1 MHIKIVL
8 IEKVKEKSYLYKIKK
23 YLDWLSKDAKIE
35 IITFKKSKLNN
46 QLKKIRDLKKNN
58 FFCIFLSENGKNF
71 DSNSFSKFIFNCQ
84 HKIVFI
90 MGGPDG
96 YPKDLLNQADFTLS
110 LSKMTIPHG
119 MATLVLIE
127 QIYRAF
133 SIKKGSK
140 YHRD

>member
-1 MHIKIVL
+1 
-8 IEKVKEKSYLYKIKK
+8 
-23 YLDWLSKDAKIE
+23 
-35 IITFKKSKLNN
+35 
-46 QLKKIRDLKKNN
+46 
-58 FFCIFLSENGKNF
+58 
-71 DSNSFSKFIFNCQ
+71 
-84 HKIVFI
+84 